1 MVVQKISQ
9 NDASLKFSISSEII
23 SSARAREHTH
33 KHKKRDRFAS
43 PQKRTRRYLL
53 NGFRERLGTLCVR
66 IIVAF
71 NTVLK
76 LESLFP
82 RQHERVCLVVS
93 TVFETAFRILTRAK
107 YAHTRRGSDR
117 NDRRISRALY
127 SFVFISS
134 DRPRFSSSA

>member
-1 MVVQKISQ
+1 MSCEDDERGRSKNQSQ
-9 NDASLKFSISSEII
+9 NDASLKFSFSSEII
-23 SSARAREHTH
+23 LSARAREHTH

-43 PQKRTRRYLL
+43 PQKRTRRCLL

-82 RQHERVCLVVS
+82 RQHERV
-93 TVFETAFRILTRAK
+93 VFGRLQR
-107 YAHTRRGSDR
+107 
-117 NDRRISRALY
+117 
-127 SFVFISS
+127 
-134 DRPRFSSSA
+134 

>member
-1 MVVQKISQ
+1 MMIVKRVCLTHVYYFAPPLKVMRSVSCEFLTDDDVVVQKISQ

-82 RQHERVCLVVS
+82 RQHERV
-93 TVFETAFRILTRAK
+93 VFGRLQR
-107 YAHTRRGSDR
+107 
-117 NDRRISRALY
+117 
-127 SFVFISS
+127 
-134 DRPRFSSSA
+134 

>member
-1 MVVQKISQ
+1 MSCEDDERGRSKNQSQ
-9 NDASLKFSISSEII
+9 NDASLKFSFSSEII
-23 SSARAREHTH
+23 LSARAREHTH

-43 PQKRTRRYLL
+43 PQKQTRRCLL

-82 RQHERVCLVVS
+82 RQQHERV
-93 TVFETAFRILTRAK
+93 VFGRLQR
-107 YAHTRRGSDR
+107 
-117 NDRRISRALY
+117 
-127 SFVFISS
+127 
-134 DRPRFSSSA
+134 